1 MTTITI
7 SIPDGH
13 LRRLQEIA
21 DRFGIRIDE
30 LVLAGIEQ
38 LLSQPD
44 ETFHKAVNLVLRR
57 GISSEKVEYALD
69 YHAIFTKVNGSTR
82 AFCRSILLM
91 KGTIVRPEF
100 IAAKALAQPE

>member
-21 DRFGIRIDE
+21 DRFGIPIE
-30 LVLAGIEQ
+30 QLVRFGIEQ

-44 ETFHKAVNLVLRR
+44 ETFQNAADYVLKKNAELYRR
-57 GISSEKVEYALD
+57 
-69 YHAIFTKVNGSTR
+69 
-82 AFCRSILLM
+82 
-91 KGTIVRPEF
+91 
-100 IAAKALAQPE
+100 LA

>member
-13 LRRLQEIA
+13 LKRLQEIA

-38 LLSQPD
+38 VLSQPD
-44 ETFHKAVNLVLRR
+44 ETFQNAADYVLNKNAELYRR
-57 GISSEKVEYALD
+57 LS
-69 YHAIFTKVNGSTR
+69 
-82 AFCRSILLM
+82 
-91 KGTIVRPEF
+91 
-100 IAAKALAQPE
+100 

>member
-13 LRRLQEIA
+13 LKRLQEIA

-38 LLSQPD
+38 VLSQPD
-44 ETFHKAVNLVLRR
+44 ETFHKAVDYVLKKNAELYRR
-57 GISSEKVEYALD
+57 
-69 YHAIFTKVNGSTR
+69 
-82 AFCRSILLM
+82 
-91 KGTIVRPEF
+91 
-100 IAAKALAQPE
+100 LA